1 MKLLLCLVPLLFLS
15 AAHAN
20 TPLLPQTVAQST
32 EAHYPEILAVVAE
45 RRAALGRQLSAS
57 GAFDTLVETKA
68 RARLDGFYSGD
79 TGEVSVSR
87 ALRPLGAEVY
97 GGYRVSQGDF
107 PIYEDEYFTDQG
119 GEVKIGVLFNLLR
132 NRAIDGRRAGL
143 REANIDVSAAEL
155 DVLLTQIEVQQ
166 RALTSYWRW
175 VAKGRELSAYEDL
188 LALAESRDAA
198 LRREVASGARAR
210 IVLTENAQN
219 VTRRRELVRRAEQ
232 DLTLAANGLSLFLR
246 DAAGEPVIPGPD
258 QLPGAL
264 PLPQNGGSVDTRA
277 LLATRPDLQLLN
289 LAQQRLEVQRDLA
302 KNDLQPELRVAVE
315 AADDFG
321 ALGPGGISRDEREVI
336 AGVTLSVPLG
346 RRDARGRLRAAEA
359 EISAVEQRQRLL
371 RDQIVRE
378 LRDII
383 VELETAEDL
392 LGLTRQETEQANALR
407 EAERSRFRSGASDFF
422 LVNLREQSAANAQVR
437 LAEAEFNLAAATLA
451 YQAATLDLQRLRS
464 GA

>member
-1 MKLLLCLVPLLFLS
+1 WL
-15 AAHAN
+15 
-20 TPLLPQTVAQST
+20 
-32 EAHYPEILAVVAE
+32 
-45 RRAALGRQLSAS
+45 
-57 GAFDTLVETKA
+57 
-68 RARLDGFYSGD
+68 
-79 TGEVSVSR
+79 
-87 ALRPLGAEVY
+87 
-97 GGYRVSQGDF
+97 
-107 PIYEDEYFTDQG
+107 
-119 GEVKIGVLFNLLR
+119 
-132 NRAIDGRRAGL
+132 
-143 REANIDVSAAEL
+143 
-155 DVLLTQIEVQQ
+155 
-166 RALTSYWRW
+166 W
-175 VAKGRELSAYEDL
+175 VAKGRELKAYQDL
-188 LALAESRDAA
+188 LSLAERRDAA

-219 VTRRRELVRRAEQ
+219 VTRRQELVRRAEQ

-246 DAAGEPVIPGPD
+246 DPVGEPIIPGPN
-258 QLPGAL
+258 QLPETL
-264 PLPQNGGSVDTRA
+264 PLPQNGGGIDTRA

-359 EISAVEQRQRLL
+359 EITAVEQRQRLL

-378 LRDII
+378 LRDIV

-392 LGLTRQETEQANALR
+392 LALTRQETAQANALR

-451 YQAATLDLQRLRS
+451 FQAATLDLERLRS

>member
-264 PLPQNGGSVDTRA
+264 PLPQNGGSVD
-277 LLATRPDLQLLN
+277 
-289 LAQQRLEVQRDLA
+289 
-302 KNDLQPELRVAVE
+302 
-315 AADDFG
+315 
-321 ALGPGGISRDEREVI
+321 
-336 AGVTLSVPLG
+336 
-346 RRDARGRLRAAEA
+346 
-359 EISAVEQRQRLL
+359 
-371 RDQIVRE
+371 
-378 LRDII
+378 
-383 VELETAEDL
+383 
-392 LGLTRQETEQANALR
+392 
-407 EAERSRFRSGASDFF
+407 
-422 LVNLREQSAANAQVR
+422 
-437 LAEAEFNLAAATLA
+437 
-451 YQAATLDLQRLRS
+451 
-464 GA
+464 